1 MISQND
7 LQKAAKD
14 DANREEEEDKAS
26 EYQHIIKSISAY
38 RSYDLT
44 KNHLQKTAGND
55 ANRKEEEGQAERPNW
70 VIILNRPTTI
80 CAKVPGGN
88 LNNQFHTNIQ
98 KCSRNLGSSQLF

>member
-38 RSYDLT
+38 RFYDPT
-44 KNHLQKTAGND
+44 KITFKRQHGMMPIGK
-55 ANRKEEEGQAERPNW
+55 RKRARQSA
-70 VIILNRPTTI
+70 PT
-80 CAKVPGGN
+80 G
-88 LNNQFHTNIQ
+88 
-98 KCSRNLGSSQLF
+98 